1 MRLACSVLVFSCAA
15 ALHAQDSLGSPDRL
29 GRFGRYVQPW
39 IGLHAAPGRE
49 APALAQ
55 IREMASGWASGPLG
69 SLVRTQGSGSPH
81 RVVACGIDEVS
92 YIVSHIT
99 DDGYLRVHVSG
110 ARARHP
116 QWDAWHQGQRVVVI
130 TTERPNAARV
140 RGVPGV
146 FAVRSTH
153 LWRGVATQS
162 GGATTLDDL
171 WIDVGAATRADVA
184 ALGIRLLDPVFRD
197 MPDWSVADAVTGP
210 AASAKAGCAAV
221 VASAELAPTTGRTTF
236 VVSTHSSF
244 GWAGL
249 SAVLH
254 AVGPVDSVYV
264 AHPSP
269 PRAATGIPLEAKF
282 GGTLV
287 ETVSEGALAAHF
299 AAVARAA
306 GTSGNVNLARLR
318 LTPPSAAPPFPSDSL
333 SRYAELLAR
342 LSDTYAVSGS
352 EGAMRDIL
360 RARLPAWAREGA
372 IVDSAG
378 NLVLAMGPER
388 DTVVFIAHMDEVGFD
403 VARRDR
409 DVLVLRRLGSF
420 YPSLFSGQTALLHPA
435 AEGSARPSQGCRPST
450 GRAALGV
457 LLPRDTTSREADEVR
472 AWFGD
477 DFPAEGLKGAT
488 VTSYKCAA
496 RLGRTRFTAR
506 SIDDRLGS
514 AAMVLALAGIDTA
527 RLTNKVIFIW
537 SVREET
543 GLSGAR
549 AAAAIYGP
557 SVRRVHAVD
566 TFVSA
571 DSPLETGR
579 FAVAPIG
586 SGAVLRAADNSS
598 ATPPDEIERV
608 LRIARAAGIPVQ
620 IGTTNG
626 GNDGSVFV
634 PYGAVD
640 VPLAWP
646 LRYSH
651 SPAEVVD
658 LRDMRSLT
666 RLITALAMASG
677 R

>member
-1 MRLACSVLVFSCAA
+1 MRLACSVLLFSCAA

-39 IGLHAAPGRE
+39 IGLHVAPGRE
-49 APALAQ
+49 APAIAQ
-55 IREMASGWASGPLG
+55 IREMTSGWERGPLG
-69 SLVRTQGSGSPH
+69 SIFRTQGEGSPH
-81 RVVACGIDEVS
+81 RVVACGIDEAS

-116 QWDAWHQGQRVVVI
+116 QWDAWHLGQRVVVI
-130 TTERPNAARV
+130 TTDRTNAARA
-140 RGVPGV
+140 RSVPGV

-153 LWRGVATQS
+153 LWRGISAQS
-162 GGATTLDDL
+162 AGSTTLDDL

-197 MPDWSVADAVTGP
+197 MPDWSVGDGVTGP
-210 AASAKAGCAAV
+210 AASARAGCAAV
-221 VASAELAPTTGRTTF
+221 VATAELAPTAGRTTF

-249 SAVLH
+249 SAVIQ
-254 AVGPVDSVYV
+254 AAGPVDSVYV
-264 AHPSP
+264 AHPAP
-269 PRAATGIPLEAKF
+269 PRAAMGLSPEAKF

-287 ETVSEGALAAHF
+287 ETVSEGSLATLF

-306 GTSGNVNLARLR
+306 GTAGNVNLARLR
-318 LTPPSAAPPFPSDSL
+318 LTPASASPPFPSDSL
-333 SRYAELLAR
+333 FRYAELLAR

-352 EGAMRDIL
+352 EDAMRDIL
-360 RARLPAWAREGA
+360 RARLPSWAREAA

-403 VARRDR
+403 IARRDR
-409 DVLVLRRLGSF
+409 DVVVLRRLGGF
-420 YPSLFSGQTALLHPA
+420 YTSLFSGQTALLHPSA
-435 AEGSARPSQGCRPST
+435 DGDARPSQGCRPSG
-450 GRAALGV
+450 GRGVRGV
-457 LLPRDTTSREADEVR
+457 LLPRDTTASNTDEVR

-477 DFPAEGLKGAT
+477 ELPADALTGAT

-557 SVRRVHAVD
+557 TIRRVHAVD

-579 FAVAPIG
+579 FAVTPIG
-586 SGAVLRAADNSS
+586 GGAVLRAADNSS
-598 ATPPDEIERV
+598 ATPPGEIERV

-640 VPLAWP
+640 VPISWP